1 MKPAI
6 LFDFNGTMVFDG
18 RYHEEAWQEFS
29 KMVRGTP
36 FSKEEMQMMHGK
48 TNVKI
53 IEYLKPGIELS
64 EAIELSK
71 EKEALYRKIAL
82 NDPENYKLVDGLE
95 AFLDLL
101 HDQEI
106 AMNIASASIIEN
118 IQFFV
123 DVFKLDRWFN
133 PAAII
138 YDNNTYE
145 NKIAMFKDA
154 AERIHTDIQHCYV
167 FEDSFS
173 GIQCAYEAGV
183 KGIICIGN
191 QQAAAYPGVIQTIQ
205 DYTTLNLAA
214 IKELFV

>member
-1 MKPAI
+1 MKSAV

-18 RYHEEAWQEFS
+18 IYHEKAWQEFS
-29 KMVRGTP
+29 KMVRGFS

-48 TNVKI
+48 PNVKI
-53 IEYLKPGIELS
+53 IEYLKPGINLP
-64 EAIELSK
+64 EAMELSK

-82 NDPENYKLVDGLE
+82 NDLNHYRLVDGLE
-95 AFLDLL
+95 KFLDFL
-101 HDQEI
+101 HDQAI
-106 AMNIASASIIEN
+106 PMNIASASIIEN
-118 IQFFV
+118 ISFFV
-123 DVFKLDRWFN
+123 DVFKLDRWFD
-133 PAAII
+133 PSLII

-154 AERIHTDIQHCYV
+154 ADRIHTDIHNCYV

-191 QQAAAYPGVIQTIQ
+191 QQASTYPGVIKMLH
-205 DYTTLNLAA
+205 DYEALDLEA
-214 IKELFV
+214 IKELLI

>member
-1 MKPAI
+1 MKPAV

-18 RYHEEAWQEFS
+18 IYHEEAWQEFS
-29 KMVRGTP
+29 KIVRGTP

-48 TNVKI
+48 PNVKI
-53 IEYLKPGIELS
+53 IEYLKPEISLS
-64 EAIELSK
+64 EAKELSK

-82 NDPENYKLVDGLE
+82 NDPKNYKLVDGLE
-95 AFLDLL
+95 TFLDLL
-101 HDQEI
+101 HDQSI
-106 AMNIASASIIEN
+106 PMNIASASIIEN
-118 IQFFV
+118 INFFV
-123 DVFKLDRWFN
+123 DVFKLDRWFD
-133 PAAII
+133 PTAII

-154 AERIHTDIQHCYV
+154 AERIHTDIHDCYV

-191 QQAAAYPGVIQTIQ
+191 QEASAYSGVIKTIQ
-205 DYTTLNLAA
+205 DYTALDA
-214 IKELFV
+214 IQELLI

>member
-1 MKPAI
+1 MKPAV

-18 RYHEEAWQEFS
+18 IYHEEAWQEFS
-29 KMVRGTP
+29 KIVRGTP

-48 TNVKI
+48 PNVKI
-53 IEYLKPGIELS
+53 IEYLKPEISLS
-64 EAIELSK
+64 EAKELSK

-82 NDPENYKLVDGLE
+82 NDPKNYKLVDGLE
-95 AFLDLL
+95 TFLDLL
-101 HDQEI
+101 HDQGI
-106 AMNIASASIIEN
+106 PMNIASASIIEN
-118 IQFFV
+118 INFFV
-123 DVFKLDRWFN
+123 DVFKLDRWFD
-133 PAAII
+133 PTAII

-154 AERIHTDIQHCYV
+154 AERIHTNIHDCYV

-191 QQAAAYPGVIQTIQ
+191 QEASAYSGVIKTIQ
-205 DYTTLNLAA
+205 DYTALDA
-214 IKELFV
+214 IQELLI